1 MRIAALSVSAL
12 LLLFGG
18 CASTGGVDSPYV
30 KPNSLMAEEIESR
43 VQQIPYQHRDELLQ
57 NLMWLAQTGETTIP
71 TLLRGLGSQDPKV
84 RSSCA
89 WVLGRIH
96 DRRAIPQL
104 EASMKDLNETVRLEV
119 ARTLVGMGDLQPAST
134 LIEGLD
140 SDRKEVRYLCH
151 EALKTATGRDFGY
164 DHLSE
169 NETQRRTAVLGWRQ
183 WWSEFSGDKFF
194 ATTYQEKYHLGQT
207 PATPMVESQDQ
218 QSQTQQTNGNVD
230 GQGQGTNG
238 QGQGQGQTNQG
249 QTNQGQT
256 GQGQN
261 GQGTG
266 VTPPTPQGGTGSS
279 GTGGTGNTGTGNSGT
294 GNSGTGNS
302 GTGGTPPTP
311 NPTPTPQGGTNGN
324 GNGGNG
330 TNGTGSNGTGTNGT
344 GTNGNGG
351 NR

>member
-12 LLLFGG
+12 LLVFGG

-71 TLLRGLGSQDPKV
+71 TLLRGLGNQDPKV

-96 DRRAIPQL
+96 DRRTIPQL
-104 EASMKDLNETVRLEV
+104 EASMKDANETVRLEV
-119 ARTLVGMGDLQPAST
+119 ARTLVGMGDLQPASM

-151 EALKTATGRDFGY
+151 EALKSATGRDFGY

-194 ATTYQEKYHLGQT
+194 ATTYQDKYHLGQT
-207 PATPMVESQDQ
+207 PASPMGEGQDQ
-218 QSQTQQTNGNVD
+218 QNQSQQTQTQQPNGNVD
-230 GQGQGTNG
+230 WQGQGQT
-238 QGQGQGQTNQG
+238 GQGQTNQG
-249 QTNQGQT
+249 QTN
-256 GQGQN
+256 QGQN

-266 VTPPTPQGGTGSS
+266 VTPPTPQGGTG
-279 GTGGTGNTGTGNSGT
+279 NSGT
-294 GNSGTGNS
+294 GNSGTG
-302 GTGGTPPTP
+302 TPPTP
-311 NPTPTPQGGTNGN
+311 TPTPTPTPQGGTNGN
-324 GNGGNG
+324 GNGGSNG
-330 TNGTGSNGTGTNGT
+330 TNGTGTNGTGTNGT